1 MLVQDHRSAEEAPP
15 MPMAARPRAP
25 SRRTAGGIVAA
36 LLAGLVLPAIAR
48 AQPDSI
54 FVSLRVF
61 HDLDGDGVRQ
71 GGEPGLAE
79 IRFTNGEEVRTT
91 GAEGELDLWVDRAVY
106 RFATMTIPAGF
117 WPTTPWY
124 HWVPRGRAGP
134 DTVEFGLK
142 TNGATAADPV
152 QWVHVTDTHVKTWG
166 DEYTLESDLV
176 EINEL
181 DPPPAFVINTG
192 DIVQTGSDTTHWN
205 NYVAQVAVSNSTVF
219 NVVGNHDT
227 VGTAT
232 PFANY
237 EQWAGPPYYSFEVG
251 SWHLMVYNDWV
262 AAVGTPM
269 QNVWWDAD
277 LAATHSGRHLAMYQH
292 QLLKESTTDVVAGW
306 VADGILA
313 SFSGHWHSLQLTD
326 RPEGIA
332 EYNLSRTRAG
342 PLDWTPRVFGLATFQ
357 SDGSIDYELRR
368 LAVDHRAEITY
379 PQNGQAVG
387 GASLEV
393 HVQAYD
399 TSSLVASLSATVSGL
414 GGSAGPVALA
424 QEGISLWRGTLDV
437 SSLPDGEYSVTV
449 TGSFADATSIA
460 VTSPFIR
467 AAVEPIQPM
476 LRADWPMF
484 RKVPAGSSYV
494 AEELAP
500 PLELAWSTP
509 VAGLIALNS
518 PVVANSTVYLG
529 TRPERDPTEGGVIAC
544 DAVTGAIDWFTH
556 VPGGVALAP
565 AVAGN
570 VVLVTAMTD
579 SIYGLDATTGAILWS
594 IASPASRYQM
604 TAPVF
609 IGNDAWVGGEP
620 NPMQI
625 DPLTGARDWQATYL
639 GIDWFPYIYS
649 APAVGASYVYYG
661 FFGTVGTNTGGLA
674 VVDRATGIRQS
685 LDEGTY
691 RSPIWTGTT
700 LYVVG
705 GAVMTDQK
713 LTARDEL
720 GNVLWTSPVNLGTG
734 TGSPA
739 LAADIV
745 VVAGRNGTVE
755 GLSAVNGARL
765 WSHYV
770 EPELYDMIDGLRHVS
785 GTTSTP
791 AIAGEVVWIGSL
803 DGRLY
808 ALDLATGAELW
819 SWYFGTPVAS
829 SAAVSGNTLFVGASD
844 GHVYAFV
851 GAPLGATGVETSPGG
866 ATVFTFYPPRPNP
879 SQAATHLSWVM
890 PERAWVRIDIFDI
903 GGRRVRTVVD
913 EERAPGEHWAVWD
926 GQDRLGKEAAPGV
939 YFARISTGTQTAV
952 RKVVRLRR

>member
-1 MLVQDHRSAEEAPP
+1 MP
-15 MPMAARPRAP
+15 MPLRTRVLRTG
-25 SRRTAGGIVAA
+25 SRLVVFLLSA
-36 LLAGLVLPAIAR
+36 LAFPALAR

-54 FVSLRVF
+54 FVHLGVF

-79 IRFTNGEEVRTT
+79 IRFTNGEEVHATDVD
-91 GAEGELDLWVDRAVY
+91 GKLDLWVDRAVY
-106 RFATMTIPAGF
+106 RFATMTIPSGF

-124 HWVPRGRAGP
+124 HWVPRGTAGP

-142 TNGATAADPV
+142 TNVATAADPV

-166 DEYTLESDLV
+166 DSYTFASDLA

-181 DPPPAFVINTG
+181 APPPAFVINTG
-192 DIVQTGSDTTHWN
+192 DIVQAGSDTTHWN
-205 NYVAQVAVSNSTVF
+205 NYVAQIAISNSPVF

-251 SWHLMVYNDWV
+251 SWHLMVYNTEV
-262 AAVGTPM
+262 AAVGTPA
-269 QNVWWDAD
+269 QDVWWDAD
-277 LAATHSGRHLAMYQH
+277 LAATSSGRHLAMYQH
-292 QLLKESTTDVVAGW
+292 QLLKDAPAGALAGW

-326 RPEGIA
+326 RPGGIA
-332 EYNLSRTRAG
+332 EYNLSRTKAG

-379 PQNGQAVG
+379 PQSGRAVG
-387 GASLEV
+387 GASLDV

-399 TSSLVASLSATVSGL
+399 TSSLVTSLSATVAGP

-424 QEGISLWRGTLDV
+424 QQGISLWRGTLDV
-437 SSLPDGEYSVTV
+437 SSLPDGAYGVTV

-460 VTSPFIR
+460 VTAPFTR
-467 AAVEPIQPM
+467 AAVEPI
-476 LRADWPMF
+476 LRMPGADWPMF
-484 RKVPAGSSYV
+484 RKAPAGSSFV
-494 AEELAP
+494 AQELAP

-509 VAGLIALNS
+509 VAGLVALNS
-518 PVVANSTVYLG
+518 PVVASSTVYLG
-529 TRPERDPTEGGVIAC
+529 TRPEKDLTEGGVIAC
-544 DAVTGAIDWFTH
+544 DAVTGAVEWFTH

-570 VVLVTAMTD
+570 IVLVTAMTD
-579 SIYGLDATTGAILWS
+579 SIYGLDATTGAIVWS
-594 IASPASRYQM
+594 IGSRVSRYHM

-620 NPMQI
+620 FPKQI
-625 DPLTGARDWQATYL
+625 DPSTGASDWEATYL
-639 GIDWFPYIYS
+639 GNDWFPYIYS

-661 FFGTVGTNTGGLA
+661 FYGTVGTNTGGLA
-674 VVDRATGIRQS
+674 VVDRATGVRQS
-685 LDEGTY
+685 LDEGAY

-700 LYVVG
+700 LYTVG
-705 GAVMTDQK
+705 DAVKSNQK

-720 GNVLWTSPVNLGTG
+720 GNVLWTSPVNLGDG

-739 LAADIV
+739 LSADIV
-745 VVAGRNGTVE
+745 VVAGRDGTIE
-755 GLSAVNGARL
+755 GLSAANGASL
-765 WSHYV
+765 WSHDV
-770 EPELYDMIDGLRHVS
+770 GPGLYDMIAGLRNVS

-791 AIAGEVVWIGSL
+791 AITGAVVWIGSL

-829 SAAVSGNTLFVGASD
+829 SAAVSGNMLFVGASD

-851 GAPLGATGVETSPGG
+851 GAPLGGTGVETSPGG
-866 ATVFTFYPPRPNP
+866 ASVFTFYPPRPNP
-879 SQAATHLSWVM
+879 SEAATHLSWVM
-890 PERAWVRIDIFDI
+890 PERARVRIDIFDV
-903 GGRRVRTVVD
+903 GGRRIRTVVD
-913 EERAPGEHWAVWD
+913 EEREPGEHWAVWD
-926 GQDRLGKEAAPGV
+926 GHDRLGEETAPGI
-939 YFARISTGTQTAV
+939 YFARLSAGTETAV
-952 RKVVRLRR
+952 RKVVRLRP